1 MLLCVTCIYLCHVG
15 DDLDPQVEIMED
27 IIAHNEQPPNRVS
40 PLSEEEANVK
50 MAARVEMR
58 STKKIEVA
66 RGAVNGM
73 GNVANGLHATVVK
86 VNQGA
91 EVPALH
97 SETVR
102 PAEHSGLFYFHST
115 PQVLTNTSPGILF
128 DRVTEFAIG
137 QSCAEDQEDD
147 EIILIPSKTRRG
159 TALSPPSVVPPVV
172 IHEEV
177 ISIMKATTPPND
189 TPINIPTSFS
199 IGNPSTRSTF
209 VPVRMRKE
217 AKRTRRIERNKQKA
231 KESKFFDRE
240 ETAITGDAEGSI
252 NGSPRVGDSDLDW
265 GSDGPPQR
273 VKNGVFVEKV
283 ETSESE
289 GGGMDVDDGLDEIAL
304 ARFAMSVTNP
314 QHLGIHDLEG
324 AEESDEE
331 DGDGAESIIGGFA
344 PSGSESSEDSDEWTD
359 EDEVDQTPDMEWQS
373 RLTKMREK
381 VKGKQRAT
389 TAERDEDYLAYLEV
403 SAAHSTATSHPLQFV
418 LGPVRW

>member
-1 MLLCVTCIYLCHVG
+1 MLLCVAYKYLYHAG
-15 DDLDPQVEIMED
+15 DDLDPQVEMMED
-27 IIAHNEQPPNRVS
+27 IIAHNEQPQNRVS

-50 MAARVEMR
+50 MASRVEMG
-58 STKKIEVA
+58 STKKFEAA
-66 RGAVNGM
+66 RGAGNGM
-73 GNVANGLHATVVK
+73 GDVVNGLHATVVK

-91 EVPALH
+91 VVPALR

-102 PAEHSGLFYFHST
+102 PVEHSGLFYFHST
-115 PQVLTNTSPGILF
+115 PQVPPKTSPGILF

-147 EIILIPSKTRRG
+147 EIILFPSKTRSG
-159 TALSPPSVVPPVV
+159 TAPSPPSAVPPVV
-172 IHEEV
+172 IREEV
-177 ISIMKATTPPND
+177 ISVMKATTPPND

-199 IGNPSTRSTF
+199 IGNPSNRPTF

-217 AKRTRRIERNKQKA
+217 AKRTGHIERNKQKA
-231 KESKFFDRE
+231 KEYKFFDRKE
-240 ETAITGDAEGSI
+240 MAIIADAEGSI
-252 NGSPRVGDSDLDW
+252 DGSPRVGDSDLDW
-265 GSDGPPQR
+265 GSDGPPQA
-273 VKNGVFVEKV
+273 VKDGVFVEKAGA
-283 ETSESE
+283 SEDES
-289 GGGMDVDDGLDEIAL
+289 GGMDVDDGLDEIAL

-331 DGDGAESIIGGFA
+331 DGDEVGSVIGGSA

-389 TAERDEDYLAYLEV
+389 AAERDDDYLAYLEV
-403 SAAHSTATSHPLQFV
+403 SAAHITVALQPL
-418 LGPVRW
+418 